1 MVLLDVTTRHVL
13 DQMVFDMVPHATR
26 SLLTLTI
33 QPYMASARTLSS
45 QGAVL
50 RSPDDRVLFTEQAVT
65 GGVAT
70 VEEGVSPSRH
80 SLPVD
85 PQGDV
90 GLHELFPLDDGVL
103 TSPILRR

>member
-1 MVLLDVTTRHVL
+1 MVLLDVTIRHLL
-13 DQMVFDMVPHATR
+13 DRMVSDMVPQATH

-45 QGAVL
+45 PGAIL
-50 RSPDDRVLFTEQAVT
+50 QSTDDCVLFVERVVM

-70 VEEGVSPSRH
+70 VEEGVCPSRH

-85 PQGDV
+85 PQGNV
-90 GLHELFPLDDGVL
+90 GLHELFPSG
-103 TSPILRR
+103 

>member
-1 MVLLDVTTRHVL
+1 
-13 DQMVFDMVPHATR
+13 MVPQATH

-45 QGAVL
+45 PGVIL
-50 RSPDDRVLFTEQAVT
+50 RSTDDRVLFMEQEVT
-65 GGVAT
+65 GGVVT
-70 VEEGVSPSRH
+70 VEEGVFPSRH

-90 GLHELFPLDDGVL
+90 GLHELFPSG
-103 TSPILRR
+103 